1 MVGLVIHHLVF
12 CHFESLGMVSTS
24 DLSFLLS
31 SLPIFAL
38 CVVVAGYL
46 WGHVLPLVLSFDEL
60 TWWSETP

>member
-1 MVGLVIHHLVF
+1 
-12 CHFESLGMVSTS
+12 MVSTS